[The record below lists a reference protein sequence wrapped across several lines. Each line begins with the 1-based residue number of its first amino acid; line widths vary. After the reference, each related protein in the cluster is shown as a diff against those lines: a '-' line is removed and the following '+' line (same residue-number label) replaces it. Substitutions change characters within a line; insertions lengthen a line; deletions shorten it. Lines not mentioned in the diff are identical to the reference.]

1 MCEIEIVTGCFLIL
15 TDTYIGYTHTH
26 SSLGL
31 CFFLFLSL
39 ETYTFPNKVNKTENT
54 PPTENKKRM
63 KTKSEILANRIY
75 FVIKSYQLQ
84 LLMLSFCPW
93 LRVSVTVSFF
103 FFLRLRNS
111 FGTFGPQ
118 LEHLFNTPSL
128 EVNPPV
134 IPL

>member
-1 MCEIEIVTGCFLIL
+1 MLPHTNRHIYSLH
-15 TDTYIGYTHTH
+15 THTH
-26 SSLGL
+26 TLHLGSV
-31 CFFLFLSL
+31 FLFLFL
-39 ETYTFPNKVNKTENT
+39 ETYTYPNKVNKTET
-54 PPTENKKRM
+54 HHLHAENKKRM

-84 LLMLSFCPW
+84 LLLLSFCPW
-93 LRVSVTVSFF
+93 LRVPVTVSFF

>member
-1 MCEIEIVTGCFLIL
+1 MCDRDCNWMLPHTNRHIYSL
-15 TDTYIGYTHTH
+15 HTH
-26 SSLGL
+26 FTWAL
-31 CFFLFLSL
+31 FFLFLFL
-39 ETYTFPNKVNKTENT
+39 ETYTFPNKVNKTET
-54 PPTENKKRM
+54 HHLHPENKKRM

-75 FVIKSYQLQ
+75 FVIKSYQLE
-84 LLMLSFCPW
+84 LLLLPFCPW
-93 LRVSVTVSFF
+93 LRVSFTVSFF